1 MRFAYVAYSR
11 EGKRTEGHVEAP
23 DRQQAEAA
31 IRERGLYASEV
42 REAGDVSSRSSRSGG
57 HVRAA
62 TKQTAPFYRQL
73 SLLLSAGTPIVDAL
87 SACERQTGDEGFRS
101 VIAGVGVAVSSG
113 ASLGEAMALYP
124 RVFDSVSRSLVQ
136 AGESGA
142 DLPVMVSQLAT
153 IVEKQRHLRSTL
165 VGAMI
170 YPACLLGVCSTVLV
184 VMIAVVLPKF
194 KDLFSNV
201 GAPLPVTTEYLML
214 VSDWLRANWIATLVG
229 AVALAVVAW
238 FYAKT
243 ESGVRA
249 MHMAALRLP
258 VFGRINREFATA
270 RVARVLGLLVVNK
283 VPVTDAIA
291 VAARSTANVHFR
303 ALVHAL
309 GESVERGDGLANGL
323 SGSTLVSESFRELVR
338 TGESSGKLGAVLTI
352 ASDSMEAEN
361 ELAARSMSKLLE
373 PAIMIFMGL
382 LVGAVAVSMFLPLFD
397 LAATTGGGAR

>member
-1 MRFAYVAYSR
+1 
-11 EGKRTEGHVEAP
+11 
-23 DRQQAEAA
+23 
-31 IRERGLYASEV
+31 
-42 REAGDVSSRSSRSGG
+42 
-57 HVRAA
+57 
-62 TKQTAPFYRQL
+62 
-73 SLLLSAGTPIVDAL
+73 
-87 SACERQTGDEGFRS
+87 
-101 VIAGVGVAVSSG
+101 
-113 ASLGEAMALYP
+113 
-124 RVFDSVSRSLVQ
+124 
-136 AGESGA
+136 
-142 DLPVMVSQLAT
+142 
-153 IVEKQRHLRSTL
+153 
-165 VGAMI
+165 
-170 YPACLLGVCSTVLV
+170 
-184 VMIAVVLPKF
+184 MIAVVLPKF